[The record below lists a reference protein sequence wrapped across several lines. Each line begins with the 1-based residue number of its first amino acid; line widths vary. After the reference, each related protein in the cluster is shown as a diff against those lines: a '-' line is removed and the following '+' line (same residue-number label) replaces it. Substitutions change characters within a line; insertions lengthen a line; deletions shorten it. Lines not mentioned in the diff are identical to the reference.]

1 MIYIVLLQCFVLPWA
16 WAVVLRGTT
25 NLPITPWIWDDT
37 ALRHDHLMHSVKQ
50 ASVWLVISC
59 IFSWST
65 VSAQEPIG
73 HVFHAKYPSS
83 SANLHN
89 TSELWPP
96 YLLIGLH
103 GQCTHVLGPFRLVS
117 VVGCKWEWTILVC
130 GRDWLW
136 LCLYVYVRNGLHHD
150 NVIHTLARPYCLPH
164 SQWLL
169 LEWFFA
175 RLTAEHAYTWD
186 TLYFYQLIY
195 PTICDVTHPLFDM

>member
-103 GQCTHVLGPFRLVS
+103 GQCTHVLGTFWLVL

-136 LCLYVYVRNGLHHD
+136 LCRYVVLRMVCTRKTHSYFGMALMPASQPMNTSW
-150 NVIHTLARPYCLPH
+150 VI
-164 SQWLL
+164 
-169 LEWFFA
+169 FA
-175 RLTAEHAYTWD
+175 RLTAKHTYTWD
-186 TLYFYQLIY
+186 TVYLYHLIY
-195 PTICDVTHPLFDM
+195 PTICNVTHPFFDM

>member
-1 MIYIVLLQCFVLPWA
+1 MTTWPIHANLYLVTYRRRHVPLHHSDLRPELMIYIVLLQCFVLPWA
-16 WAVVLRGTT
+16 WAVVLRGTA

-65 VSAQEPIG
+65 VSAQESIG

-103 GQCTHVLGPFRLVS
+103 GQCTHILGPFWLVS

-136 LCLYVYVRNGLHHD
+136 LCLYVMLGTVCTRTISFILW
-150 NVIHTLARPYCLPH
+150 H
-164 SQWLL
+164 SSN
-169 LEWFFA
+169 A
-175 RLTAEHAYTWD
+175 CLTAND
-186 TLYFYQLIY
+186 YFLSDF
-195 PTICDVTHPLFDM
+195 C